1 MPFIPLDPSQGRG
14 RRISLGLL
22 SGRLRGGFTAS
33 SIPRATPRLPE
44 SRSGTP
50 PSIADVLQDR
60 SQAEGSVGPVDV
72 TATNSNDVCVHLASM
87 SATLRAVQEAVKKLD
102 HRVATVE
109 QGQQRL
115 TASFTE
121 LSTLLKSRE
130 RETFSIKG
138 STWEVKC
145 ASSVVHISSKVPH

>member
-1 MPFIPLDPSQGRG
+1 MASRGRG
-14 RRISLGLL
+14 RRTSLGLL

-33 SIPRATPRLPE
+33 SIPRATSRIPE

-50 PSIADVLQDR
+50 PSIADVVQDR
-60 SQAEGSVGPVDV
+60 SQAEGSVGPVDI
-72 TATNSNDVCVHLASM
+72 TATNSNDVCVYLASM

-102 HRVATVE
+102 HRIVAVE

-115 TASFTE
+115 TASVTE

-145 ASSVVHISSKVPH
+145 ASSIVHISSKVPH